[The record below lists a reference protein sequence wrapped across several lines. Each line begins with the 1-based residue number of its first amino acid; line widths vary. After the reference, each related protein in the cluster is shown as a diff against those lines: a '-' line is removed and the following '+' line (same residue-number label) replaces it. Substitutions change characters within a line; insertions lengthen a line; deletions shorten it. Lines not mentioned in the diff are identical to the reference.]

1 MNFKKLIYIK
11 ILVLFFF
18 SFASAN
24 AKVVYLDLDFIIKN
38 SIAGKK
44 LYKDLSNSQL
54 NENKKFDK
62 EFQNL
67 KKVETK
73 IISQKKIITT
83 DAYDVKIKE
92 FKNNVEVFNKKRK
105 FYISGF
111 NKKKDFY
118 ISELVKQINLILSN
132 YSKKNSITLIMHR
145 KNIIIGKT
153 ELDITNDI
161 LILVDDTINNIIIK

>member
-11 ILVLFFF
+11 ILILFFF

-24 AKVVYLDLDFIIKN
+24 AKVVYLDLDFIVKN

-44 LYKDLSNSQL
+44 LFKDLGKTEHD
-54 NENKKFDK
+54 ENKKFDK

-83 DAYDVKIKE
+83 DAYNIKIKE
-92 FKNNVEVFNKKRK
+92 FKNNVEDFNKKRK
-105 FYISGF
+105 SYLSEF
-111 NKKKDFY
+111 NKKKDLY
-118 ISELVKQINLILSN
+118 ISELIKQINLILSN
-132 YSKKNSITLIMHR
+132 YSEKNSITLIMHR

-153 ELDITNDI
+153 ELDITKDI
-161 LILVDDTINNIIIK
+161 LILVDDKINNIIIK

>member
-11 ILVLFFF
+11 ILVLFFL

-38 SIAGKK
+38 STAGKK

-83 DAYDVKIKE
+83 DAYDIKIKE
-92 FKNNVEVFNKKRK
+92 FKNNVEIFNKKRK
-105 FYISGF
+105 IYLSEF
-111 NKKKDFY
+111 NKKKDFN

-161 LILVDDTINNIIIK
+161 LILVDDKINNIIIK

>member
-11 ILVLFFF
+11 ILVLFFL

-38 SIAGKK
+38 STAGKK
-44 LYKDLSNSQL
+44 LYKDLSNSLL

-83 DAYDVKIKE
+83 DAYDIKIKE
-92 FKNNVEVFNKKRK
+92 FKNNVEIFNKKRK
-105 FYISGF
+105 IYLSEF
-111 NKKKDFY
+111 NKKKDFN

-161 LILVDDTINNIIIK
+161 LILVDDKINNIIIK